1 MNIAALLAGLLS
13 GIIGAMGLG
22 GGAVLI
28 IYLSVFTGTEQL
40 ASQGINLMFFIP
52 IGLLAVVIYAF
63 KKQIK
68 WKTTLL
74 LAAWGLLGAVIGL
87 MLTDL
92 LGGEL
97 TAKLFGGLLILIG
110 LKEIFCKNSNN
121 GVAVKRQK

>member
-28 IYLSVFTGTEQL
+28 IYLSVFTQTEQL

-110 LKEIFCKNSNN
+110 IKEIFCKNSNN

>member
-13 GIIGAMGLG
+13 GIIGAMGMG

-28 IYLSVFTGTEQL
+28 IYLSVFTQTEQL

-110 LKEIFCKNSNN
+110 IKEIFCKNNNN

>member
-28 IYLSVFTGTEQL
+28 IYLSVFTQTEQL

-52 IGLLAVVIYAF
+52 IGLLAVIIYAF

-87 MLTDL
+87 MITDL

-110 LKEIFCKNSNN
+110 IKEIFCKNNNN

>member
-28 IYLSVFTGTEQL
+28 IYLSVFTRTEQL

-110 LKEIFCKNSNN
+110 IKEIFC
-121 GVAVKRQK
+121 

>member
-110 LKEIFCKNSNN
+110 IKEIFCKNNNN

>member
-13 GIIGAMGLG
+13 GIIGAMGMG

-28 IYLSVFTGTEQL
+28 IYLSVFTQTEQL

-74 LAAWGLLGAVIGL
+74 LAAWGLLGTVIGL
-87 MLTDL
+87 MITDL

-110 LKEIFCKNSNN
+110 IKEIFCKNNNN